1 MHLPVRLVSV
11 IAAKVDIINNILI
24 NVLRTVD
31 MLQKFSVW
39 GTCCTQW
46 NEIVYDIGIGIVEF
60 NVPLDT
66 L

>member
-31 MLQKFSVW
+31 MSQIIFSMR
-39 GTCCTQW
+39 
-46 NEIVYDIGIGIVEF
+46 YM
-60 NVPLDT
+60 LYAMK
-66 L
+66 